1 MPHVLIVDDD
11 RPIRI
16 LLSAILRR
24 DGYDVSEAADGAEA
38 VELMAQTDFDVIL
51 LDLMMPRMSGGD
63 LLDRLAEQPNR
74 RRNVIVVTAANDR
87 QIRAI
92 NNARVRTVLR
102 KPFDLDQLR
111 KEVLAATERHLLL
124 VEDDEAERY
133 IAERELAPS
142 GYTITTAGD
151 GRDALRA
158 LADHNYDALV
168 IDLRLP
174 MISGYDVIDHVAS
187 RPGRPHII
195 VLSMLEE
202 PEREIVADAYLHKP
216 EGMAHLLPTLR
227 NLTL

>member
-11 RPIRI
+11 SPIRI

-38 VELMAQTDFDVIL
+38 LALLERTEFDVIL

-63 LLDRLAEQPNR
+63 LLDHLAGQPTR
-74 RRNVIVVTAANDR
+74 RRNVIVVTAANER
-87 QIRAI
+87 QIRGV

-111 KEVLAATERHLLL
+111 NEVRDATERHLLL
-124 VEDDEAERY
+124 VEDDAAERY

-142 GYTITTAGD
+142 GYTITTAAD
-151 GRDALRA
+151 GRDALQA
-158 LADHNYDALV
+158 LAGRNYDAV
-168 IDLRLP
+168 VVDLRLP
-174 MISGYDVIDHVAS
+174 TISGYDVIDHVAS
-187 RPGRPHII
+187 RPGRPPII
-195 VLSMLEE
+195 VLSALEE
-202 PEREIVADAYLHKP
+202 PERDIVADAFLHKP